1 MKTPYPV
8 SVDDIGPWA
17 RTNRRP
23 LEEARAR
30 FAQYGVLCAI
40 SRSRSLRGCLV
51 FKGGNALDFLWQPN
65 RSTRDLDFSI
75 VDGGTITHE
84 QIEGPLRRAL
94 QSVER
99 ELGILYNLN
108 KVEQRPPGEKKTF
121 RSYEVTIGFAF
132 PTDSTSTRKRLREGY
147 SPRVIPLDISTND
160 PVCDMTEMQLNLS
173 DRIQVCTLEDIAA
186 EKLRA
191 LLQQPI
197 RNRNRRQDV
206 LDLALILPREDLDLG
221 SVASYLSK
229 KSQARGITP
238 TRTAFRSA
246 EIMKRALFEYHE
258 LAATTREQFLPFDE
272 AWQIVLQVVD
282 QLDMPP

>member
-1 MKTPYPV
+1 MKTPFPV

-17 RTNRRP
+17 TTNLRP

-75 VDGGTITHE
+75 VDGGTISQE
-84 QIEGPLRRAL
+84 QLEGPLRRAL

-108 KVEQRPPGEKKTF
+108 KVKQRPPGEN
-121 RSYEVTIGFAF
+121 RSFQSYQVTIGFAY
-132 PTDSTSTRKRLREGY
+132 PTDTASTRKRLREGF

-160 PVCDMTEMQLNLS
+160 PVCNATEMQLNGS

-197 RNRNRRQDV
+197 RNRHRRQDV

-221 SVASYLSK
+221 SIAAYLAT

-238 TRTAFRSA
+238 TRSAFRDP
-246 EIMKRALFEYHE
+246 EILERARFEYDG
-258 LAATTREQFLPFDE
+258 LAVTTRERFLPFSD
-272 AWQIVLQVVD
+272 AWAIVLRIVD
-282 QLDMPP
+282 QLDIPP